1 MKESQKEPEKTE
13 TTQTTENKTEEGE
26 ASVNPKG
33 EGRKFPT
40 MKKSIEEVLNKVVKT
55 KRMFKLIKKK
65 VPNKIDIEKK
75 LYTMRMNSIRAKKED
90 ENCNLEIKDRTATV
104 AERISQYED
113 EMKKLEDTRR
123 MIEEERKK
131 RQERKKAREAERKKK
146 EEERRKK
153 AEEEKVQKE
162 DEEKKKEEDEEKR
175 NKEEET
181 KRLEEEEKK
190 KKEEEVKR
198 LEEERKKKK
207 EEERI
212 KKEIEQI
219 KDEEEKKKREE
230 EEKKRREEEE
240 RIRKEEEERKK
251 KEEEERKRKEE
262 EEKKKKEEEEKKKE
276 EEEKKKK
283 LEEENKAKEGV
294 EKIKFGFLQKLNKKE
309 EELTEEEKKG
319 LEDTIAYEK
328 MVADYNNSTYRE
340 ATENTEGRDLKYT
353 FEEIREISTEPLSN
367 LEITKSGKIITLSNK
382 ELSKITIYSEKT
394 FEEEDCIALESKV
407 NSIVVD
413 NDYVYC
419 ALDEPEENILVMSLK
434 DTEDKVYL
442 VGHTCSVTD
451 LTLTKYGYMVSA
463 DIEGNIFVW
472 KDLDIKKKGN
482 DFHSY
487 INTISETKN
496 NTQGIAILSFKE
508 ELIKFYDLRYSTL
521 ECIETITNIKGSG
534 LKNNMLKLNENILAV
549 SGTYIYIIDLN
560 ALIVTNMINCVY
572 ANDCIS
578 NFHFNEKG
586 FFFVSQALTHSW
598 TDELEKGILA
608 YYQYNFNDPL
618 YPDVNTLVK
627 LASKPNSHDHFIC
640 SIRQVDSKTIVT
652 GGFDGK
658 IKFWVLKELNK

>member
-1 MKESQKEPEKTE
+1 MKNLSFFLYIFLL
-13 TTQTTENKTEEGE
+13 
-26 ASVNPKG
+26 VNILSKPK
-33 EGRKFPT
+33 
-40 MKKSIEEVLNKVVKT
+40 
-55 KRMFKLIKKK
+55 
-65 VPNKIDIEKK
+65 
-75 LYTMRMNSIRAKKED
+75 
-90 ENCNLEIKDRTATV
+90 
-104 AERISQYED
+104 
-113 EMKKLEDTRR
+113 TRR
-123 MIEEERKK
+123 TSVTHHKK
-131 RQERKKAREAERKKK
+131 NNPPPNNDPPKEQPKK
-146 EEERRKK
+146 EEPQKNEQLKK
-153 AEEEKVQKE
+153 EQQKVEEENKQKQNQNQQSIKNDLNKKNDTDNKNIIPDKKGFNLTEEVEKDAIKKQNDVHYQAKVTKKQY
-162 DEEKKKEEDEEKR
+162 KKKSKKEQYKKVRKIVAAQKHAEQEKR
-175 NKEEET
+175 
-181 KRLEEEEKK
+181 
-190 KKEEEVKR
+190 
-198 LEEERKKKK
+198 
-207 EEERI
+207 
-212 KKEIEQI
+212 
-219 KDEEEKKKREE
+219 
-230 EEKKRREEEE
+230 RR
-240 RIRKEEEERKK
+240 
-251 KEEEERKRKEE
+251 EEEERKRKEE

>member
-175 NKEEET
+175 NKEEEA
-181 KRLEEEEKK
+181 KRLEEEKK

-198 LEEERKKKK
+198 LEEERKKKE

>member
-146 EEERRKK
+146 EEERKKK
-153 AEEEKVQKE
+153 AEEEKIQKE

-175 NKEEET
+175 NKEEEA

-198 LEEERKKKK
+198 LEEERKKKE